1 LKGRLV
7 RIVVSAENANQGLL
21 ICAYRYAVYNELV
34 WTINQ
39 VGFQVIDSDGYRPN
53 VGIILTNRSGQ
64 LLWARRIRQNAW
76 QFPQGGIRRK
86 ETPEQAMFRELE
98 EEIGL
103 ESHHVDILGSTRG
116 WLRYRLPERFIRRH
130 QQPVCV
136 GQKQVWFMLKLVSE
150 ERFVRLDLTDKP
162 EFDNWRWVDYWHP
175 LSEVVPF
182 KRTVYKKALN
192 ELAPLLFPNGE
203 TPRSQVR

>member
-1 LKGRLV
+1 
-7 RIVVSAENANQGLL
+7 
-21 ICAYRYAVYNELV
+21 
-34 WTINQ
+34 
-39 VGFQVIDSDGYRPN
+39 VIDSDGYRPN